1 MSKYKLSKLI
11 LFSSAF
17 LLTLPS
23 QAKRVPA
30 VNEELVDFLPAG
42 FYRKLSGDNIK
53 CPPGHFM
60 WVQNNQMLTIG
71 SGQPVIFHTFNN
83 TENRTISQ
91 NPNCSANTK
100 TQVDDTSQGKVL
112 SRTVTQLVK
121 NDCAN
126 AVNTSEQ
133 KLVVSK
139 IKGKT
144 VVDLTI
150 QVKRISPEKKTEQ
163 PVYCK
168 YETGPS

>member
-11 LFSSAF
+11 SFASVF
-17 LLTLPS
+17 LLMLPLH
-23 QAKRVPA
+23 AKRVPA
-30 VNEELVDFLPAG
+30 VNEELIGFLPSG

-83 TENRTISQ
+83 TEIRTISQ
-91 NPNCSANTK
+91 NPKCNAVTK
-100 TQVDDTSQGKVL
+100 TQVEDTSRGKVL
-112 SRTVTQLVK
+112 SRTVAQLVT

-126 AVNTSEQ
+126 AINSSEY

-139 IKGKT
+139 VKGKT
-144 VVDLTI
+144 VVDLTM
-150 QVKRISPEKKTEQ
+150 QVKRISPEKKTEP
-163 PVYCK
+163 PVNCK
-168 YETGPS
+168 YETGPN